1 MGNVNFDLMGRER
14 AQVSE
19 DSALFVSNWSLDH
32 SERYRELRRKIRA
45 AIAAVAV
52 LDGPLTEE
60 LLEIL
65 NEMEQQ
71 EPPLPDDLCDLQR
84 AARVALT

>member
-1 MGNVNFDLMGRER
+1 MGDVNFDLMGRER

-32 SERYRELRRKIRA
+32 SERYRERRRKIRA

-65 NEMEQQ
+65 HEMEQQ
-71 EPPLPDDLCDLQR
+71 EPPLPDDLRDLQR

>member
-1 MGNVNFDLMGRER
+1 MGDVNFDLMGRER

-19 DSALFVSNWSLDH
+19 DSALFVSKWSLDH
-32 SERYRELRRKIRA
+32 SELYRELRRKIQE

-65 NEMEQQ
+65 HEMEQQ
-71 EPPLPDDLCDLQR
+71 EPPLPDDLRDLQR

>member
-1 MGNVNFDLMGRER
+1 
-14 AQVSE
+14 
-19 DSALFVSNWSLDH
+19 
-32 SERYRELRRKIRA
+32 
-45 AIAAVAV
+45 

-65 NEMEQQ
+65 DEMEQQ
-71 EPPLPDDLCDLQR
+71 EPPLPDDLRDLQR